1 MNKVVIIGNLTKDPE
16 VRYTTGE
23 NPTAVCRF
31 TVAVNEKRKNPQ
43 TKEWEDTPSFI
54 PVTVFGK
61 QGENCDRYLSK
72 GSKAAVEGRIQTGS
86 YTNKEGQKVYTT
98 EVVAINVEFL
108 SSRSEKPAEEPSGFT
123 RLSDDEVEW

>member
-16 VRYTTGE
+16 TRYTTGE

-43 TKEWEDTPSFI
+43 TKEWEDSPSFI

-61 QGENCDRYLSK
+61 QGENCDKYLSK

-86 YTNKEGQKVYTT
+86 YTNKEGQKVFTT
-98 EVVAINVEFL
+98 EVVASNVEFL
-108 SSRSEKPAEEPSGFT
+108 SSRNEPAPEPAPNGFA
-123 RLSDDEVEW
+123 RLEDNGQW

>member
-16 VRYTTGE
+16 TRYTTGE
-23 NPTAVCRF
+23 NPTAICRF

-43 TKEWEDTPSFI
+43 TKEWEDSPSFI

-61 QGENCDRYLSK
+61 QGENCDKYLSK

-86 YTNKEGQKVYTT
+86 YTNKEGQKVFTT
-98 EVVAINVEFL
+98 EVVASSVEFL
-108 SSRSEKPAEEPSGFT
+108 SSRTESAPAEAPNGFA
-123 RLSDDEVEW
+123 RLEDNGQW